1 MSTFSVKISK
11 LNSVLVFDRA
21 KLPEVSVN
29 YLIEYGLKQSLND
42 VHAGIL
48 AKDYADKTDQYI
60 PAVKEAVAKREAQIR
75 TGQVPTGS
83 AVSAV
88 LVAQAKAGL
97 TDDQILALI
106 EGAAKKKAA

>member
-1 MSTFSVKISK
+1 MSTFSIKVGK

-21 KLPEVSVN
+21 KLPEASVN

-48 AKDYADKTDQYI
+48 AKDYADKADEFI

-75 TGQVPTGS
+75 TGQVPSGT

-97 TDDQILALI
+97 TDEQILALI
-106 EGAAKKKAA
+106 AGAAKKAA